1 MATLGI
7 IKIVMGWAFSKPAT
21 RLYPFVKREP
31 FANSRGSIAIEIEKC
46 SMCTLCQKKCPTDA
60 IIVKRQEKIWEIDR
74 LRCIS
79 CAACVDACPKKC
91 LTMITAYSPSVS
103 QRGIDSFVQAPAKP
117 SEQASAESTAPSDE

>member
-7 IKIVMGWAFSKPAT
+7 LKVVTGWAFSRPAT

-31 FANSRGSIAIEIEKC
+31 FAGTRGSIEIDIQKC

-60 IIVKRQEKIWEIDR
+60 IVVKRQEKIWEIDR

-79 CAACVDACPKKC
+79 CGACVDACPKKC
-91 LTMITAYSPSVS
+91 LKLVVAYSPSVTS
-103 QRGIDSFVQAPAKP
+103 RGIDSFVQEPAK
-117 SEQASAESTAPSDE
+117 AEAETTPRAE